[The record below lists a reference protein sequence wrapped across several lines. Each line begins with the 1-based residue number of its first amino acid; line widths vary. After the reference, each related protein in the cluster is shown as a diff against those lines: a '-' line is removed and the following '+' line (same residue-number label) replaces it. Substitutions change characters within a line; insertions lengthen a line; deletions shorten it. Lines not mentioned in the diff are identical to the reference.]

1 MGRLGERRNRKPLCI
16 AIGFLCIRDIMIE
29 MMDEVSS
36 PTKFQNLLRAQLWH
50 LILLIEKEYQQS
62 GLKDT
67 KSNPTGWQYNTAT
80 EKDLAEKI
88 ADMEKYALDR
98 FFNGDMSG
106 YRALWSKEIYL
117 LRCTDSKK
125 SGIAGRV

>member
-1 MGRLGERRNRKPLCI
+1 
-16 AIGFLCIRDIMIE
+16 MIE

-106 YRALWSKEIYL
+106 YRALWSKKRFTYFDAL
-117 LRCTDSKK
+117 TPK
-125 SGIAGRV
+125 RVESLDGFNDFLNNLE